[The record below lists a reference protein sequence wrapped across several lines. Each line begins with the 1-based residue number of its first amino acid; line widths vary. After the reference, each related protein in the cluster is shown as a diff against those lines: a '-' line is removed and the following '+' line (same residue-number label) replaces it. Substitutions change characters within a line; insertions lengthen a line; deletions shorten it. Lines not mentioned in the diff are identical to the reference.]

1 MTLLRETLPFLI
13 PVLIALIGAYFAI
26 YQLKLNAITQ
36 ARIKWIENVRD
47 LLSSLIYI
55 VNIIG
60 TEYSDM
66 DEELNENEK
75 VLSDEDFDKYEK
87 ELEKRV
93 EEKIKIHIHEGDR
106 KLFQLK
112 LYLNK
117 SHIDHLE
124 LIRLLDEFI
133 DKSWEEEEGLIKECN
148 GLEDKIVDIS
158 RKIIQEEWNKVYK
171 ANKLNPLY

>member
-66 DEELNENEK
+66 DEELN
-75 VLSDEDFDKYEK
+75 
-87 ELEKRV
+87 
-93 EEKIKIHIHEGDR
+93 G
-106 KLFQLK
+106 
-112 LYLNK
+112 
-117 SHIDHLE
+117 
-124 LIRLLDEFI
+124 
-133 DKSWEEEEGLIKECN
+133 
-148 GLEDKIVDIS
+148 
-158 RKIIQEEWNKVYK
+158 II
-171 ANKLNPLY
+171 